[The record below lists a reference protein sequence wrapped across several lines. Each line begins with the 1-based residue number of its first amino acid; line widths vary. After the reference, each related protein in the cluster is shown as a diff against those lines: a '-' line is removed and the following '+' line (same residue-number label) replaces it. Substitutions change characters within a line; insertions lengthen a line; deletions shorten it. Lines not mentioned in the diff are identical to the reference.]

1 MKIRFSILGAQLLL
15 VLDIF
20 IVFLLLFE
28 GKLHIPAWLQSI
40 GRVHP
45 LLLHFPIVILIMAML
60 LEFFRFRKD
69 IASNAFYKKLT
80 YYLLLSG
87 TLLAGITVFMGLI
100 LSHEEGYAGDTLQ
113 WHKWTGVAIFFIA
126 SIIYFVRNSS
136 WYRSAF
142 AKAGAVVTVLVI
154 VVSGHFGAAITHG
167 DNFISQPLAVYY
179 PEPQV
184 PFEQAVVF
192 NDVIKPVLVKKCAGC
207 HNPDKLKGELI
218 LTDSAS
224 IMKGG
229 KSGKLFNHEA
239 PELSLLLQRIHLP
252 ENEKKHMP
260 PAGRPQ
266 LTDIEAMLLTRWIQS
281 NKIYFSGKV
290 AELPE
295 RDSLRMVAAT
305 VLQPPGNVAEVYD
318 FDAADEKAVAKLN
331 TDYRTILPLAK
342 ESPALAVNLY
352 NGDVYSVKQLQELD
366 GIKKQV
372 VSLDLNKLP
381 VSDADL
387 KSISQFENL
396 RHLYLN
402 FTDITTTGLKE
413 LLPLQHLQS
422 LAVSGTKINYKDLI
436 AVLPGFKNLK
446 TIAVWNTPLS
456 GAEIK
461 QLQTANKHIQF
472 IEGFV
477 DDGSDKLKL
486 NPPHVENASMVFAQS
501 SPVLLSHPVKG
512 VEIRYTLDGTEPDN
526 IKSPVFSSAVTVKEN
541 TVVKAKAYK
550 TGWFA
555 SDVVNFSFL
564 KSTIKPDS
572 LRLLY
577 KLNSVH
583 QAEGANT
590 FFDTRLGVIGANNP
604 AWANN
609 WAGVKH
615 SDMGLVALFNKP
627 VTVSSLGLHYMVE
640 EETGILPPGTVQ
652 VWGGADEQHLK
663 LLTTFNKAPLPAK
676 KEKPT
681 IRIMQS
687 SWKPVT
693 VSCLKIIAT
702 PHEKD
707 KKLLLVDEMM
717 LN

>member
-60 LEFFRFRKD
+60 LEFFSFRKD
-69 IASNAFYKKLT
+69 MASNAFYKKLT

-87 TLLAGITVFMGLI
+87 TLLAGVTVFMGLI
-100 LSHEEGYAGDTLQ
+100 LSHEEGYSGETLQ
-113 WHKWTGVAIFFIA
+113 WHKWTGAAIFFVA
-126 SIIYFVRNSS
+126 SVIYFIRNTG
-136 WYRSAF
+136 WYKSAL
-142 AKAGAVVTVLVI
+142 AKAGAIVTVLVI
-154 VVSGHFGAAITHG
+154 IVSGHFGAAITHG

-179 PEPQV
+179 PEQQV

-192 NDVIKPVLVKKCAGC
+192 NDVIKPVIVKKCASC

-224 IMKGG
+224 VMKGG
-229 KSGKLFNHEA
+229 KSGKLFNPET
-239 PELSLLLQRIHLP
+239 PELSLLIQRIHLP
-252 ENEKKHMP
+252 VDEKKHMP

-266 LTDIEAMLLTRWIQS
+266 LTDVEAMLLTRWIQS
-281 NKIYFSGKV
+281 KKIYFSEKV

-295 RDSLRMVAAT
+295 QDSLRMVAAT
-305 VLQPPGNVAEVYD
+305 VLQPSDVVEVYD
-318 FDAADEKAVAKLN
+318 FSAADEKTVAKLN

-352 NGDVYSVKQLQELD
+352 NRDVYSVKQLQELD
-366 GIKKQV
+366 AVKKQV

-402 FTDITTTGLKE
+402 FTDITAIGLKA

-422 LAVSGTKINYKDLI
+422 LAISGTKINYKDLI
-436 AVLPGFKNLK
+436 AVLPVLKDLK

-456 GAEIK
+456 EAEIK
-461 QLQTANKHIQF
+461 QLQTSNKNIRF

-512 VEIRYTLDGTEPDN
+512 VEIRYTLDGTEPDSL
-526 IKSPVFSSAVTVKEN
+526 KSPVFSSAVTVKEN

-550 TGWFA
+550 PGWFS

-615 SDMGLVALFNKP
+615 TDMGFVALFNKP

-640 EETGILPPGTVQ
+640 EETGILPPGSVQ

-663 LLTTFNKAPLPAK
+663 LLTTFSKAPLPAK

-687 SWKPVT
+687 SWAPVT

-707 KKLLLVDEMM
+707 KKYLLVDEMM